1 MISTAGIDGNRSL
14 DRSRRTKERAGAGAD
29 FAQLLGG
36 EGESMVAA
44 AGASTVAGLA
54 GLDALLGLQE
64 VTGDDGEPRRAACRY
79 GTELL
84 DGLEGLRRQVL
95 GGAVAVDDLTALAQ
109 TLRAR
114 HRRSGDDALE
124 AVIADIEL
132 RVEVEIAK
140 LHAGR

>member
-1 MISTAGIDGNRSL
+1 MISTAGIDGNRPL
-14 DRSRRTKERAGAGAD
+14 DRLRRAKERASAGAD
-29 FAQLLGG
+29 FAQLLGADG
-36 EGESMVAA
+36 ECPATA
-44 AGASTVAGLA
+44 AGTRAVADLA

-84 DGLEGLRRQVL
+84 DGLEGLRRQL
-95 GGAVAVDDLTALAQ
+95 LCGAVPVEDLTELAQ

-114 HRRSGDDALE
+114 DWRSGDDALE

-140 LHAGR
+140 LHIGR